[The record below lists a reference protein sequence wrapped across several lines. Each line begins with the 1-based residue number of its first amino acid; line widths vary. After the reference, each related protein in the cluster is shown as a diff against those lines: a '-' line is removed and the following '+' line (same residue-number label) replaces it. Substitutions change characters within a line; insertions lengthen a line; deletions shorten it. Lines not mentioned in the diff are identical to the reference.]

1 MLDTARIQSALDHL
15 GMNQSQLADA
25 CEVSREA
32 VSNWMQGP
40 SVPRPAKLRR
50 LAQVLGL
57 TVEAL
62 LGTQDIPE
70 PLVSV
75 RTRKNEPV
83 APDARDAALDM
94 GGGIQQL
101 LPFFPERDRLIA
113 PRQLLR
119 PVYTPEAVRAIAG
132 ALRDNVGLGPEEGV
146 GLADLLKL
154 YGDFGV
160 VLVPVIWQGKR
171 EGHEHVVCGYLPE
184 SRTPWVHV
192 DLKCPADELLH
203 WLAYGLG
210 QALTLPHLPRETC
223 ARFSDAFAREL
234 QVPRAAVTKFLASA
248 RAVSDAAAMAGLVQ
262 EVAQALSVSVGLVLQ
277 VLALEV
283 DGTDPLVRRARA
295 ARSIWRQA
303 RSAQPSCAQRLFG
316 TEDPH
321 PEDFVPAVEALFG
334 TEVYRAIQARQ
345 KEEGGRDVAFIS
357 CVLGLW
363 LLEARTLSQ
372 VLWARVATTDTK

>member
-32 VSNWMQGP
+32 VSNWMLGT

-57 TVEAL
+57 TEAAL
-62 LGTQDIPE
+62 LGAQDVPD

-75 RTRKNEPV
+75 RTRKNEPA
-83 APDARDAALDM
+83 APQAHDEALDM
-94 GGGIQQL
+94 GGGLRQL
-101 LPFFPERDRLIA
+101 LPFFPARYDLIA

-119 PVYTPEAVRAIAG
+119 PLHTPEAVRALAG
-132 ALRDNVGLGPEEGV
+132 ALRESLGLGPEAGV
-146 GLADLLKL
+146 GLAQLLKL
-154 YGDFGV
+154 YEEFGV
-160 VLVPVIWQGKR
+160 VLVPVIWQGKQ

-192 DLKCPADELLH
+192 DLRCPADELHH

-210 QALTLPHLPRETC
+210 QALTLSHLPRESC

-234 QVPRAAVTKFLASA
+234 LVPQAAMAKFLVDA
-248 RAVSDAAAMAGLVQ
+248 RAVADTASMAVLVQ
-262 EVAQALSVSVGLVLQ
+262 DVAQTLAVSVGLVLQ
-277 VLALEV
+277 ALALEV
-283 DGTDPLVRRARA
+283 DETDPLVRRARA
-295 ARSIWRQA
+295 ARSIWHQA
-303 RSAQPSCAQRLFG
+303 RAVQPSCAQLLFG
-316 TEDPH
+316 TEYPH
-321 PEDFVPAVEALFG
+321 PKDFVPAVEALFG
-334 TEVYRAIQARQ
+334 TQVYRAIQARQ
-345 KEEGGRDVAFIS
+345 TEEGGRDVAFIS

-372 VLWARVATTDTK
+372 VLWARAAQG